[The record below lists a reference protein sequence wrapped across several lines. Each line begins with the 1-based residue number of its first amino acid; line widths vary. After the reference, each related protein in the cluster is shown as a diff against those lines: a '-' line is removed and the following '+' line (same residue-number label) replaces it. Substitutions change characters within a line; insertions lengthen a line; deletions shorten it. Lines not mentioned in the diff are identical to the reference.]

1 MTFNQLRLPKQQSSG
16 SLKMVKVDAITN
28 GSHNLC
34 PVLTCLASMDKTADK
49 RHLLTEELFISTKP
63 PHQGIAPK
71 TGARWLLMSME
82 RAGVDTAVFTAH
94 SMCGAAASHKRS
106 EGASLQEIMS
116 GGRWLSESLS
126 PRSLRLV
133 TQLSSLADF
142 YYNQICYK
150 LKLQLLQH
158 LS

>member
-1 MTFNQLRLPKQQSSG
+1 MAPN
-16 SLKMVKVDAITN
+16 VD
-28 GSHNLC
+28 G
-34 PVLTCLASMDKTADK
+34 
-49 RHLLTEELFISTKP
+49 
-63 PHQGIAPK
+63 G
-71 TGARWLLMSME
+71 
-82 RAGVDTAVFTAH
+82 AGVDTAVFKAH

-106 EGASLQEIMS
+106 KGAPLQEIMS

-142 YYNQICYK
+142 FYNQKCYK

-158 LS
+158 L